1 MLAGIEGF
9 RQGEDRTC
17 FIRDINL
24 AISNCLFLLTTLYS
38 AES

>member
-24 AISNCLFLLTTLYS
+24 AI
-38 AES
+38 